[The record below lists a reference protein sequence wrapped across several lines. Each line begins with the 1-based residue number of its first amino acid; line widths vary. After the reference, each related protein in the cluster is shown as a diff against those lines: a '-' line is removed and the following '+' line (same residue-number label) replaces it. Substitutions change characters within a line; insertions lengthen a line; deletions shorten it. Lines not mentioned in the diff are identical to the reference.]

1 MESSSPFASIE
12 PVVDILAGRD
22 CAGAL
27 RRLNPDQWESVAL
40 TAIAVG
46 LAPLLH
52 HALQGAEIYLPP
64 LTQAKLAVT
73 HKAHAARNRVI
84 AAQLAELLAAF
95 NARQIPVLVLK
106 GVYLAPSIYPHPALR
121 PMNDIDLLFKPP
133 DLPAVSPIFE
143 SLGYCGKHKSADS
156 GPGVVKH
163 LSTYRRAGSAAA
175 TPNPYLSAA
184 ADRMVE
190 PHGSLAESW
199 FGLHVDITPGVWSRA
214 VPVTL
219 HGQPAFRLSNADML
233 LHLAVH
239 AVFHVI
245 MGTSV
250 FVQLYDVR
258 QALAVWQDEFDWPLL
273 LKLARAA
280 QARPFLYAALYWA
293 GQIFTAPVPPQPLET
308 LRSHVP
314 PALARHIHRLNARA
328 IFARTQHPPLTTLAQ
343 RLRRGLADRRETA
356 RWAGS
361 VVARW
366 RVWQTALAF
375 YKTDTAKLL
384 QKRLAS

>member
-1 MESSSPFASIE
+1 MESSSSFTSIE

-22 CAGAL
+22 CA
-27 RRLNPDQWESVAL
+27 PDQWESVAL

-52 HALQGAEIYLPP
+52 HALQGAEINLPP

-73 HKAHAARNRVI
+73 YQAHAARNQAI
-84 AAQLAELLAAF
+84 AGQLAQLLAAF
-95 NARQIPVLVLK
+95 AHHQIPVLVLK
-106 GVYLAPSIYPHPALR
+106 GAYLAPSLYPHPALR
-121 PMNDIDLLFKPP
+121 PMNDIDLLFKLP
-133 DLPAVSPIFE
+133 DLPAVGPIFE
-143 SLGYCGKHKSADS
+143 SLGYCGKHKSADF

-163 LSTYRRAGSAAA
+163 LSTYRRAGAAAA
-175 TPNPYLSAA
+175 TPNPFLSAA

-214 VPVTL
+214 VSITL
-219 HGQPAFRLSNADML
+219 HGQPALCLSNADML

-258 QALAVWQDEFDWPLL
+258 QALAVWKNEFDWPHVLE
-273 LKLARAA
+273 LARAA
-280 QARPFLYAALYWA
+280 QAQPFLYAALYWA
-293 GQIFTAPVPPQPLET
+293 GQLFNAPVPPQPLDS
-308 LRSHVP
+308 LRAHVP
-314 PALARHIHRLNARA
+314 PPLARYIHRLTARA
-328 IFARTQHPPLTTLAQ
+328 IFARTQHPPLTTLVQ
-343 RLRRGLADRRETA
+343 RLRRGLVDRREAA

-361 VVARW
+361 VRGRW

-375 YKTDTAKLL
+375 HKTDTVKLL
-384 QKRLAS
+384 QKRLASLS